1 MFALVNKSDNQITKT
16 YSGRRGITI
25 GENQYPQTI
34 FTLWTEAERNAI
46 DIYTIEMDNS
56 KFKNEQWYNNTD
68 ITYSFDGSKA
78 KGSYGDATAK
88 AHADVNHV
96 WTQEE
101 IDDGEAPDGT
111 SEGDAKKDDDGNQ
124 LITRGLKYILI
135 KKIKDQAE
143 GELNKTDW
151 YVIRKTEEDIAIP
164 STITTH
170 RKAVRTKQA
179 AMETA
184 ITNAA
189 DTAAL
194 ETLHTRDSN
203 GDRPLGDI
211 PTLEQETYNGF
222 PDSRWN
228 TINRI

>member
-1 MFALVNKSDNQITKT
+1 MFALVNKSDNSIIQT
-16 YSGRRGITI
+16 YSGVRGITI

-135 KKIKDQAE
+135 KKIKDQAK

-151 YVIRKTEEDIAIP
+151 YVVRKTEEDIAIP

-170 RKAVRTKQA
+170 RKAVRAKQA
-179 AMETA
+179 EMETA
-184 ITNAA
+184 ITNAS
-189 DTAAL
+189 DTPAL
-194 ETLHTRDSN
+194 ETLYTYTEQEDGSVT
-203 GDRPLGDI
+203 RPLGKL
-211 PTLEQETYNGF
+211 PTLE
-222 PDSRWN
+222 D
-228 TINRI
+228 